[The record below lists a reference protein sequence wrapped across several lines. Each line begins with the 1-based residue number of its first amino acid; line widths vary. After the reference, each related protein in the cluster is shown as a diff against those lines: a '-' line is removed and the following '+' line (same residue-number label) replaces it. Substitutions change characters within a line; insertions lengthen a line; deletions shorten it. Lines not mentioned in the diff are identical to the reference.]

1 MDLSMSAAGLQ
12 VLIVDDNDMAA
23 ELLSEFVG
31 LLGYEARMSSTG
43 AAALAECAKQRPD
56 VIITDIMLPDYDGYE
71 LAARFR
77 SELGEQIQ
85 IIALSG
91 LPKNNQRPEAVAF
104 NHWLEKPVD
113 LSTLEDL
120 LAQVDR
126 KPA

>member
-1 MDLSMSAAGLQ
+1 MSAAGLQ

-31 LLGYEARMSSTG
+31 LLGYDAKTSATG
-43 AAALAECAKQRPD
+43 AAALAECANHRPD
-56 VIITDIMLPDYDGYE
+56 VIITDIMLPDHDGYE

-77 SELGEQIQ
+77 RELGDDIQ

-126 KPA
+126 KSA